1 ITTIGLFGIAV
12 LVPFMG
18 WLSDRYGRRP
28 LMLAGC
34 GGFILFTYPALMV
47 MANGDMLSA
56 VLAMLLLGAFIAA
69 FDGACSA
76 AMAELFPTSV
86 RYGGLSVAYNL
97 SVAFFG
103 GITPW
108 FSA

>member
-1 ITTIGLFGIAV
+1 MFCVGFVVIKAVGHWMLQTFMPGYLITQMHFSKLDAYAITTIGLFGIAV

-47 MANGDMLSA
+47 MANGDM
-56 VLAMLLLGAFIAA
+56 
-69 FDGACSA
+69 
-76 AMAELFPTSV
+76 
-86 RYGGLSVAYNL
+86 
-97 SVAFFG
+97 
-103 GITPW
+103 
-108 FSA
+108 